1 MDKLE
6 RGILNRRDAEILLAV
21 VIVARATGYLFSKL
35 LLEQMGQF
43 TLLGVR
49 SLLAFFFLSILFSK
63 KFRTVSFAQVKGGFI
78 LGLSFFIVMGCEL
91 TALRF
96 TTSTAVSFEEN
107 TAVAIV
113 PLIMMLLTRKL
124 PEKNTVIR
132 VVLALL
138 GVGFLCFKPEGFS
151 FNIGDVFGMLSAV
164 TYACSIVL
172 TSKISKGVDPLMTG
186 VFQVGFMGL
195 FSIAAAFL
203 FETPCLPDGARA
215 WTYMLYLA
223 IVCSGFGFTLQPV
236 AQRGTTAER
245 AGAFCALNPVAAAIL
260 GAVFLNE
267 TLSVS
272 GIIGGILIVASILVR

>member
-1 MDKLE
+1 MLKLE
-6 RGILNRRDAEILLAV
+6 QGVLSRRDAEILLAV
-21 VIVARATGYLFSKL
+21 VIIARATGYLFSKL

-49 SLLAFFFLSILFSK
+49 SLMAFLFLMIVCRKQFRTVRPAQIKAGCLLGLAFFIM
-63 KFRTVSFAQVKGGFI
+63 
-78 LGLSFFIVMGCEL
+78 MGCEL
-91 TALRF
+91 AALRF

-132 VVLALL
+132 VLLALA
-138 GVGFLCFKPEGFS
+138 GVFFLCFKPEGFS
-151 FNIGDVFGMLSAV
+151 FHLGDVFGVLSAV
-164 TYACSIVL
+164 TYAGCIVL
-172 TSKISKGVDPLMTG
+172 TAYVSKGVDPLMTG

-195 FSIAAAFL
+195 FSMAAAFL
-203 FETPCLPDGARA
+203 FETPCLPGGVRA
-215 WTYMLYLA
+215 WSYMLYLA

-245 AGAFCALNPVAAAIL
+245 AGAFCALNPVAAAVL
-260 GAVFLNE
+260 GAVFLGE
-267 TLSVS
+267 TLSLS
-272 GIIGGILIVASILVR
+272 GIVGGVLIVASILVR